1 MKNMLTQAIV
11 LALFAPAAFAHELEP
26 QTLDA
31 VQVTTFKEAVPVN
44 EGAESVTVITGADLR
59 ARGANDLRSAL
70 ALVSGVD
77 IAPGG
82 DGGPAS
88 SVPAFRG
95 LREFDAFLL
104 LVDGVPAGGAFTPAL
119 STLSLT
125 NVERIEVVKGAA
137 PVSYGA
143 TSFVGVIHVIHYA
156 AGEAPRAVDV
166 GVSSHGGAR
175 IGLSLPITAEGP
187 WKQSVQLD
195 AERQDT
201 SADRTGWRRGH
212 VFYRGAGEVA
222 GGQFNLD
229 VELTKVGQNP
239 NSPVVREG
247 RFLTT
252 RVPHDANHNPGDAT
266 IDETRRQVSLAY
278 ARDTGLGQWDTR
290 LAYAHT
296 DGNIIRGFLRDGFA
310 TDGVTINAD
319 GYNQDRST
327 DELYFDTHLATKL
340 NDKAQLVWGTDY
352 MRGVGHQRSR
362 NFEYAVRGDGHGAPF
377 ARSRHIDETTYLSD
391 RRNFLGVYAD
401 LLLSPTDRWNVEA
414 GLRYNYVEE
423 SRRGREDIN
432 PVERDSTSDSRW
444 SGALGTSYR
453 IWGGKDD
460 KDYATVYASYRRTFK
475 PAVVDFGPE
484 AEAEILKPETAT
496 SYEIGLRGGLFGGKV
511 NWDLSAFRTDF
522 RNLVVTQDLGGS
534 PGLVN
539 AGGERFD
546 GAEFEADWQIVDNLK
561 LTGTYAW
568 HNARF
573 QDYVQLFGSTPTQL
587 RGKVL
592 ELSPGHVASL
602 GLVYAPATGFNAY
615 FTQSYAD
622 SRYLNKRNT
631 AVVPAYRT
639 VDAGIA
645 WRADKWEVRVDA
657 TNLTDRRDAVAES
670 ELGDAQYYI
679 LPGRSTWVSFRREF

>member
-31 VQVTTFKEAVPVN
+31 VQVTTYKEAVSVN

-59 ARGANDLRSAL
+59 ARGATDLRSAL

-88 SVPAFRG
+88 SVPAFHG

-104 LVDGVPAGGAFTPAL
+104 LVDGVPAGGAFAPAL
-119 STLSLT
+119 STLNLT

-166 GVSSHGGAR
+166 GLSSHGGAR
-175 IGLSLPITAEGP
+175 LGLSLLITTDGA
-187 WKQSVQLD
+187 WKQSVQFD

-212 VFYRGAGEVA
+212 VFYRGAGEI
-222 GGQFNLD
+222 GGGDFNLD

-239 NSPVVREG
+239 GSPVVREG

-252 RVPHDANHNPGDAT
+252 RVPRDANHNPGDAT
-266 IDETRRQVSLAY
+266 LDETRRQLSLAY
-278 ARDTGLGQWDTR
+278 SHATGLGQWDTR

-296 DGNIIRGFLRDGFA
+296 DGNILRGFLRDGFA

-319 GYNQDRST
+319 GYNQTRST
-327 DELYFDTHLATKL
+327 DELYFDSHIASKFG
-340 NDKAQLVWGTDY
+340 DKTQLVWGADY
-352 MRGVGHQRSR
+352 MRGNGQQRSR

-377 ARSRHIDETTYLSD
+377 GRSRHVDETTRLTD
-391 RRNFLGVYAD
+391 RRDFLGVYAD
-401 LLLSPTDRWNVEA
+401 LLLAPTDRWNVEA
-414 GLRYNYVEE
+414 GLRYNYVKE
-423 SRRGREDIN
+423 SRTGREDTN
-432 PVERDSTSDSRW
+432 PTERDSTNDSRW
-444 SGALGTSYR
+444 SGALGTSFR

-460 KDYATVYASYRRTFK
+460 KNYGTVYASYRRTFK

-496 SYEIGLRGGLFGGKV
+496 SYEIGLRGGLLDGKV

-522 RNLVVTQDLGGS
+522 RNLVVTQDIGGS
-534 PGLVN
+534 PGLIN

-546 GAEFEADWQIVDNLK
+546 GAEFEADWQIIDNLK

-602 GLVYAPATGFNAY
+602 GVVYAPATGFNAY

-645 WRADKWEVRVDA
+645 WRADTWEVRVDA

-679 LPGRSTWVSFRREF
+679 LPGRSTWVSFRHTF